1 MVLNQLWI
9 VVRENEWSYLIT
21 TPFDSGIYAEWE
33 TVEDALINFLD
44 VYKTVKELKWNKWL
58 AVNKTEESLFN
69 LPVTV

>member
-9 VVRENEWSYLIT
+9 VVKENEWSYLIT
-21 TPFDSGIYAEWE
+21 TPFDSWIYAEWD

-44 VYKTVKELKWNKWL
+44 VYKTVKELKWEKTF
-58 AVNKTEESLFN
+58 VFDKTEESLFH